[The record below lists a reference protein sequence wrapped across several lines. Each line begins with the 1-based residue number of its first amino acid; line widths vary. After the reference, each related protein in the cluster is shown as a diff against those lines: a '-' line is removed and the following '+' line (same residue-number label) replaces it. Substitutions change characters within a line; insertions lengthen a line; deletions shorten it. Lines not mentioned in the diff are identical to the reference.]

1 VTPKESDT
9 INAVTKT
16 RYTTD
21 LGHFLARSF
30 GLDDATF
37 GRSGEVSDVETD
49 FRDDDVDLLLSS

>member
-21 LGHFLARSF
+21 LGHFLARCF
-30 GLDDATF
+30 GEADESF
-37 GRSGEVSDVETD
+37 GRSGEVSDVDTD
-49 FRDDDVDLLLSS
+49 FRDDDADLLLSS